1 MKSIEW
7 WRSTAQH
14 MWRTFFA
21 LERDGFDWD
30 SLSDANKKTYAICQH
45 IFHSCFVR
53 TDQDILRMYFTSR
66 WGDDLYTVEDYSL
79 KHNIPVKVI
88 WIVIHRA
95 NRTVMETLGILDKK
109 KEGET

>member
-1 MKSIEW
+1 MGELDSDLCTLKPETVRDRILTNEDG
-7 WRSTAQH
+7 AQ
-14 MWRTFFA
+14 
-21 LERDGFDWD
+21 GFGGAITESSAYVWAQMDEENRRE
-30 SLSDANKKTYAICQH
+30 LIDA
-45 IFHSCFVR
+45 
-53 TDQDILRMYFTSR
+53 YF
-66 WGDDLYTVEDYSL
+66 DDLYTVEDYSL